1 MDKQLEDA
9 IGTIQHQLVLI
20 CDELYND
27 EDQERKDIENAWNL
41 ILERAS
47 NG

>member
-1 MDKQLEDA
+1 MDKELKDA

-27 EDQERKDIENAWNL
+27 EDQEKKRYRKR
-41 ILERAS
+41 LELNS
-47 NG
+47 